1 MRKWICSMIIV
12 VLSLTITEAIG
23 QVIVERDVDTVARK
37 INIGPNRQFYF
48 QTVMGYG
55 LVASR
60 AEQGAKVNW
69 WSTQF
74 HYGFRFKWKLWRHQ
88 SLLSELYYINDRYV
102 INQKQVKGLPI
113 DAVSHK
119 RERISTNSLSLLLG
133 HRFVYSNKGNV
144 SGNYFDVGVYG
155 SWAFW
160 AANVYVDQF
169 AYANDPRGKM
179 IRSKTRWSQPNYLND
194 LNYGFYARFGS
205 EGIAIWARY
214 RYSDLIKDTSQPAIN
229 YPELPRL
236 FIGLEVA
243 VPE

>member
-1 MRKWICSMIIV
+1 MIIV

-155 SWAFW
+155 
-160 AANVYVDQF
+160 
-169 AYANDPRGKM
+169 
-179 IRSKTRWSQPNYLND
+179 
-194 LNYGFYARFGS
+194 
-205 EGIAIWARY
+205 
-214 RYSDLIKDTSQPAIN
+214 
-229 YPELPRL
+229 
-236 FIGLEVA
+236 
-243 VPE
+243 